1 MKTDI
6 CAEIFVMNELFENII
21 TQSKCHMIP
30 YDKVLCCRLEFVRRV
45 DSSPL
50 PLLSFHLEAK
60 LSSEL
65 GTLGFESYLLV
76 FFPEVK
82 LRLLKHHPV
91 DYFRVKRPSGN
102 KKDLHS
108 KEPLTF
114 LHLRR
119 RASIKP

>member
-1 MKTDI
+1 
-6 CAEIFVMNELFENII
+6 MNAFENIDII
-21 TQSKCHMIP
+21 THGKCDMIP
-30 YDKVLCCRLEFVRRV
+30 YDKVVSSGLEFVGRV

-50 PLLSFHLEAK
+50 PFLSFHLEAK

-65 GTLGFESYLLV
+65 GTLGFESHLLV

-91 DYFRVKRPSGN
+91 DYFRVKRLSGN